1 MSSPF
6 SPSNSSTP
14 HEQGALAI
22 RMSVILFL
30 PPFACGLVKDAGT
43 GDHKGQYRSNT
54 CKSQEEAVGEPGE
67 GKPRP
72 SMSGTTG
79 RASDM
84 EWRGLPPPGFL
95 AIIHQ
100 LFSLLSLD

>member
-67 GKPRP
+67 GKPRH
-72 SMSGTTG
+72 SISGTT
-79 RASDM
+79 RRSSDM
-84 EWRGLPPPGFL
+84 EWRGLPSPGFL
-95 AIIHQ
+95 TIIHQ
-100 LFSLLSLD
+100 AFPFFELY